1 MTDTAKARTTG
12 AFLLVAVLAGAY
24 TISQFSRNAMGVVAP
39 DLARELSL
47 TAADVGL
54 LSSVFFLAFAAAQIP
69 LGIALDRIGPKK
81 VMIWSTV
88 FILLGTVIF
97 SYGHSLWVLVAG
109 RLVLGLGCSTFL
121 MAPLLI
127 YNKAFPPER
136 FASLT
141 GLHLAIGNLGTL
153 AATTPL
159 AVVTAAMGWRN
170 AFLLVGVV
178 AIVSALSMI
187 VVLAA
192 DDISADAK
200 KTGLLGGLTEPT
212 RVKSFWPMA
221 LLVGITY
228 PGFATVAGLWG
239 GPWLADVYGMDLQAR
254 GNTLLWLVLGHI
266 VGLFVWGPVE
276 RAVKSYKK
284 PLLAGGA
291 MSLAALLY
299 AALFHIPQGWLPVWF
314 AIFGFGLAYAPLMMA
329 HARMLFPPHLT
340 GRGLT
345 LLNLCNMSNAFSM
358 QFLTGLLVN
367 QFPRAASG
375 AYPAS
380 AYAAVMAVLA
390 AFLALA
396 LGAYL
401 TVPDRHPAR
410 AV

>member
-1 MTDTAKARTTG
+1 MTRTATIRSN
-12 AFLLVAVLAGAY
+12 AFILVAVLAGAY

-47 TAADVGL
+47 TAADTGL
-54 LSSVFFLAFAAAQIP
+54 LSSVFFLAFAASQIP
-69 LGIALDRIGPKK
+69 LGILMDRVGPKK
-81 VMIWSTV
+81 VMIWSTL

-97 SYGHSLWVLVAG
+97 SAGHQLWVLVLG
-109 RLVLGLGCSTFL
+109 RIFLGIGCSSFL

-127 YNKAFPPER
+127 YNKAFPPDR

-153 AATTPL
+153 AATSPL
-159 AVVTAAMGWRN
+159 AIVTAAMGWRN
-170 AFLLVGVV
+170 AFLLVGIA
-178 AIVSALSMI
+178 AIVSAVSMM

-192 DDISADAK
+192 DEIAPDAK
-200 KTGLLGGLTEPT
+200 KTGLIGGLIEPT
-212 RVKSFWPMA
+212 RVKSFIPMA

-228 PGFATVAGLWG
+228 PGFATIAGLWG
-239 GPWLADVYGMDLQAR
+239 GPWLADVYGMDLPAR
-254 GNTLLWLVLGHI
+254 GHALLWLVLGHI
-266 VGLFVWGPVE
+266 GGLFIWGPIE

-284 PLLAGGA
+284 PLLCGGA
-291 MSLAALLY
+291 ISLGALLY
-299 AALFHIPQGWLPVWF
+299 AAFFTIPVAWLPVWF
-314 AIFGFGLAYAPLMMA
+314 ALFGFGLAYAPLMMA

-345 LLNLCNMSNAFSM
+345 LLNLCNMLNAFLM
-358 QFLTGLLVN
+358 QFLTGQLVN

-390 AFLALA
+390 GFLALA
-396 LGAYL
+396 LSAYL
-401 TVPDRHPAR
+401 TVPDRHPSR
-410 AV
+410 